1 MLILIVTI
9 AFALVIILM
18 QRHFFKQTKNN
29 ISKLKFFFPNLSVLK
44 LKEIS
49 FPSNVL
55 RSADKLEA
63 FLKHDN
69 IESLSNMVSDD
80 EEVQTVSIISI
91 PKNIDNPEFADV
103 IFKTNLYLCKNVGTT
118 ADYELLK
125 NICEHD
131 IDILDDQIHNTL
143 NAPLYLGLAGTFIGI
158 IGGLLGVDIN
168 ELLSG
173 DITDSGFQTLLWGVA
188 AAMVASL
195 CGLGMTVY
203 NTVYSYKESV
213 KDNDLAKEKYFD
225 FLRREL
231 MPVLS
236 NSMASSL
243 SSLRSVLG
251 HFVDSFGKNLDHYAD
266 SAKLLNDNLEN
277 QHKVLEEINKLSL
290 TRTATKIAETFVNLK
305 DAADKLEI
313 FKQYQESLNTT
324 MNQVESASRHIGNV
338 IEKFDDFNANLK
350 TVIDNQS
357 ATIDLQQQFKASI
370 ETHFPSG
377 SEGREVWR
385 REFDLL
391 IEDSKNVTKNLN
403 EQLVASTQ
411 YIQNFV
417 GQNQTF
423 FDTFSQMETVL
434 NTMRDNSRIQSESYT
449 GLQKMINQLS
459 EDLKQTQKETIE
471 VNKALKEEIIKLI
484 EREEETRRKQEASSE
499 KEVQCNTELMKAI
512 SLLSASVK
520 ESMEKSSKENNELVK
535 AIKELS
541 KQSK

>member
-9 AFALVIILM
+9 AFALVIILL
-18 QRHFFKQTKNN
+18 QRHFYKQTKNN
-29 ISKLKFFFPNLSVLK
+29 ICKLKFFFPNLSVLK

-168 ELLSG
+168 ELFSG
-173 DITDSGFQTLLWGVA
+173 NITDSGFQTLLWGVA

-403 EQLVASTQ
+403 EQLVTSTQ

-417 GQNQTF
+417 EQNQTF

>member
-1 MLILIVTI
+1 M
-9 AFALVIILM
+9 
-18 QRHFFKQTKNN
+18 N
-29 ISKLKFFFPNLSVLK
+29 
-44 LKEIS
+44 
-49 FPSNVL
+49 
-55 RSADKLEA
+55 
-63 FLKHDN
+63 
-69 IESLSNMVSDD
+69 
-80 EEVQTVSIISI
+80 
-91 PKNIDNPEFADV
+91 
-103 IFKTNLYLCKNVGTT
+103 
-118 ADYELLK
+118 
-125 NICEHD
+125 
-131 IDILDDQIHNTL
+131 
-143 NAPLYLGLAGTFIGI
+143 
-158 IGGLLGVDIN
+158 LLGVDIN
-168 ELLSG
+168 ELFSG
-173 DITDSGFQTLLWGVA
+173 NITDSGFQTLLWGVA

-403 EQLVASTQ
+403 EQLVTSTQ

-417 GQNQTF
+417 EQNQTF

>member
-9 AFALVIILM
+9 AFALVIILL

-49 FPSNVL
+49 FSSNVL

-168 ELLSG
+168 ELFSG

-391 IEDSKNVTKNLN
+391 IEDSKKVTKNLN

-520 ESMEKSSKENNELVK
+520 ESMEKSTKENNELVK

>member
-9 AFALVIILM
+9 AFALVIILL

-168 ELLSG
+168 ELFSG
-173 DITDSGFQTLLWGVA
+173 NITDSGFQTLLWGVA

-391 IEDSKNVTKNLN
+391 IEDSKKVTKNLN
-403 EQLVASTQ
+403 EQLVTSTQ

-417 GQNQTF
+417 EQNQTF

-520 ESMEKSSKENNELVK
+520 ESMEKSTKENNELVK

>member
-9 AFALVIILM
+9 AFALFIILL

-391 IEDSKNVTKNLN
+391 IEDSKKVTKNLN
-403 EQLVASTQ
+403 EQLVTSTQ

-417 GQNQTF
+417 EQNQTF

-520 ESMEKSSKENNELVK
+520 ESMEKSTKENNELVK

>member
-9 AFALVIILM
+9 AFALVIILL

-168 ELLSG
+168 ELFSG

-391 IEDSKNVTKNLN
+391 IEDSKKVTKNLN

-423 FDTFSQMETVL
+423 FDTFSKMETVL
-434 NTMRDNSRIQSESYT
+434 NAMRDNSRIQSESYT
-449 GLQKMINQLS
+449 GLQNTINQLS

-499 KEVQCNTELMKAI
+499 KEVQSNTELMQAI

>member
-9 AFALVIILM
+9 AFALVIILL

-168 ELLSG
+168 ELFSG
-173 DITDSGFQTLLWGVA
+173 NITDSGFQTLLWGVA

-391 IEDSKNVTKNLN
+391 IEDSKKVTKNLN

-423 FDTFSQMETVL
+423 FDTFSKMETVL
-434 NTMRDNSRIQSESYT
+434 NAMRDNSRIQSESYT
-449 GLQKMINQLS
+449 GLQNTINQLS

-499 KEVQCNTELMKAI
+499 KEVQSNTELMQAI

>member
-1 MLILIVTI
+1 MLTLILTI
-9 AFALVIILM
+9 SFALLIIVL
-18 QRHFFKQTKNN
+18 QYKFFKQTKEN
-29 ISKLKFFFPNLSVLK
+29 IAKLKYFFPDLSFLHI
-44 LKEIS
+44 KEIA
-49 FPSNVL
+49 FPTNVL
-55 RSADKLEA
+55 RNADKLEA
-63 FLKHDN
+63 YLKHNN
-69 IESLSNMVSDD
+69 IVSLSDAVLEDD
-80 EEVQTVSIISI
+80 DVQLVSIVSQ
-91 PKNIDNPEFADV
+91 PKNTENPEFADV

-131 IDILDDQIHNTL
+131 IEILDDQIHNTL

-158 IGGLLGVDIN
+158 IGGLLGVNIN
-168 ELLSG
+168 ELLAG
-173 DITDSGFQTLLWGVA
+173 DITTSGFQTLLWGVA

-213 KDNDLAKEKYFD
+213 KDNDIAKEKYFD

-236 NSMASSL
+236 YSMASSL
-243 SSLRSVLG
+243 SSLKSVLG
-251 HFVDSFGKNLDHYAD
+251 HFVDRFGKNLDHYAD

-277 QHKVLEEINKLSL
+277 QHKVLEEINRLSL

-313 FKQYQESLNTT
+313 FKQYQDSLNAT
-324 MNQVESASRHIGNV
+324 MNQVEGVTRHIGCV
-338 IEKFDDFNANLK
+338 IEQFEDFNENLK
-350 TVIDNQS
+350 TVISNQ
-357 ATIDLQQQFKASI
+357 TNTLELQQQFKESI

-377 SEGREVWR
+377 SEGRDVWR

-391 IEDSKNVTKNLN
+391 IEDSKSVTKNLN
-403 EQLVASTQ
+403 DQLVASTQ

-417 GQNQTF
+417 SQNQTF
-423 FDTFSQMETVL
+423 FDTFSRMDVVL
-434 NTMRDNSRIQSESYT
+434 NTMIENSRIQSESYN
-449 GLQKMINQLS
+449 GLQNMINQLN
-459 EDLKQTQKETIE
+459 DNLKQTQKEAIE
-471 VNKALKEEIIKLI
+471 ANKSLKEEIIKLM
-484 EREEETRRKQEASSE
+484 EDAEQNRKEQKESSE
-499 KEVQCNTELMKAI
+499 KREEYNAQLLEAI
-512 SLLSASVK
+512 TSLSANVK
-520 ESMEKSSKENNELVK
+520 DSMEKSSKENSDLVK

>member
-9 AFALVIILM
+9 AFALVIILL

-168 ELLSG
+168 ELFSG

-225 FLRREL
+225 FLGS
-231 MPVLS
+231 VLS
-236 NSMASSL
+236 
-243 SSLRSVLG
+243 G
-251 HFVDSFGKNLDHYAD
+251 
-266 SAKLLNDNLEN
+266 
-277 QHKVLEEINKLSL
+277 NK
-290 TRTATKIAETFVNLK
+290 
-305 DAADKLEI
+305 
-313 FKQYQESLNTT
+313 
-324 MNQVESASRHIGNV
+324 
-338 IEKFDDFNANLK
+338 
-350 TVIDNQS
+350 
-357 ATIDLQQQFKASI
+357 
-370 ETHFPSG
+370 
-377 SEGREVWR
+377 
-385 REFDLL
+385 
-391 IEDSKNVTKNLN
+391 
-403 EQLVASTQ
+403 
-411 YIQNFV
+411 
-417 GQNQTF
+417 
-423 FDTFSQMETVL
+423 
-434 NTMRDNSRIQSESYT
+434 
-449 GLQKMINQLS
+449 
-459 EDLKQTQKETIE
+459 
-471 VNKALKEEIIKLI
+471 
-484 EREEETRRKQEASSE
+484 
-499 KEVQCNTELMKAI
+499 
-512 SLLSASVK
+512 
-520 ESMEKSSKENNELVK
+520 
-535 AIKELS
+535 
-541 KQSK
+541 